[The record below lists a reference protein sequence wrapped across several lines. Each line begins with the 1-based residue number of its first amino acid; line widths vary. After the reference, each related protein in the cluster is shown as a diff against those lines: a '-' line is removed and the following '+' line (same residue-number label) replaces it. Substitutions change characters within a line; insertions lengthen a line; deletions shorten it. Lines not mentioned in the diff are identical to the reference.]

1 VQTSLESN
9 KTDVAALLDR
19 DWLMLIGGDR
29 VGASDG
35 ATMQITA
42 PHDGS
47 VIASVPAA
55 GPADVDA
62 AVTAA
67 AAAFPAW
74 RGTTLLER
82 AEMIRAFAAR
92 LRARATDFG
101 LLDAIDT
108 GNPVTAMI
116 GDVMLAARWLDYH
129 ASVAF
134 GITGDTLPSMTRSW
148 LMTRKEPYGVVG
160 RIIPYN
166 HPILFA
172 AAKVGA
178 PLITGNTLVL
188 KVPDQAPLSSL
199 LMAEVVGES
208 FPPGVVNILSG
219 SGAVAGDALVRHRD
233 VKRIA
238 LIGSVPTG
246 QKVMAAAAEVGI
258 KHVTLELGGKNAMI
272 VCPDADPAAVVEGA
286 AFGMNCHWSQGQSCG
301 STTRLFL
308 HESLH
313 DQVVAG
319 LVERLKS
326 IKIGLPLN
334 PATEMGCLVSS
345 AQYDKVHHYIDSARR
360 EGARLVTGGGRPPG
374 EEFEAGFYVEPTVFA
389 DVDMSMTVA
398 REEIFGPV
406 LSVLQFTDLDAA
418 VAQANELPFGL
429 TGAVWSNDIATAVSV
444 ADRLDT
450 GYVWINGS
458 GSHFLGA
465 PFGGHKNSG
474 TGSEEG
480 IEELE
485 SFLQTKTVNIPLR

>member
-1 VQTSLESN
+1 VQPSLESN
-9 KTDVAALLDR
+9 KADVAALLDR
-19 DWLMLIGGDR
+19 EWRMLIGSDR
-29 VGASDG
+29 VAARDG
-35 ATMQITA
+35 GTMHITA
-42 PHDGS
+42 PYDGS
-47 VIASVPAA
+47 TIAHVPAA

-62 AVTAA
+62 AVAAA
-67 AAAFPAW
+67 AAAFPDW
-74 RGTTLLER
+74 RDTTLLDR
-82 AEMIRAFAAR
+82 ADMIRSFASR
-92 LRARATDFG
+92 LRSRAKDFG

-108 GNPVTAMI
+108 GNPVTAMT
-116 GDVMLAARWLDYH
+116 GDVMMAARWLDYQ
-129 ASVAF
+129 AAVAF
-134 GITGDTLPSMTRSW
+134 GITGDTLPSMNRSW

-199 LMAEVVGES
+199 LMAEVVLES
-208 FPPGVVNILSG
+208 FPPGVVNIISG
-219 SGAVAGDALVRHRD
+219 TGAVAGDALVRHRA

-246 QKVMAAAAEVGI
+246 QRVMAAAAESGI

-272 VCPDADPAAVVEGA
+272 VCPDADPAAVIEGA

-308 HESLH
+308 HDALH
-313 DQVVAG
+313 DQVLSG
-319 LVERLKS
+319 LVDRLKS
-326 IKIGLPLN
+326 IRIGHPLD
-334 PATEMGCLVSS
+334 PATEMGCLVSQ
-345 AQYDKVHHYIDSARR
+345 AQYEKVNYYIDSAKR

-406 LSVLQFTDLDAA
+406 LSVLRFSDLDAA

-465 PFGGHKNSG
+465 PFGGHKDSG

-480 IEELE
+480 SEELE
-485 SFLQTKTVNIPLR
+485 SYLQTKTVNIPLR